1 GEVWIGGEAVLV
13 VAVENGPE
21 GSAGNVCEPPLHE
34 GERNISQHP
43 HVVSDVARGCR
54 RDGSEPSWFLRGE
67 RPLIL
72 AAVRSAPRDH
82 LAVAERLPRQPRHR
96 VRAVGPFMDPLIEL
110 AAGITTASRIDRSI

>member
-1 GEVWIGGEAVLV
+1 MRDPLAPDRTRITGEDVEIAIRDPAGARISIRAEPVLV

-82 LAVAERLPRQPRHR
+82 LAVAERLPRP
-96 VRAVGPFMDPLIEL
+96 
-110 AAGITTASRIDRSI
+110 